1 LYIESLYINYKFYS
15 KILQLGVY
23 YKYYTKKNNNMQYI
37 YGIKSSFSVTLLLDL
52 PLLSNILEA
61 CNLKPNYSSPIVKSS

>member
-1 LYIESLYINYKFYS
+1 MDFLYYLFNL
-15 KILQLGVY
+15 ILQLGVY